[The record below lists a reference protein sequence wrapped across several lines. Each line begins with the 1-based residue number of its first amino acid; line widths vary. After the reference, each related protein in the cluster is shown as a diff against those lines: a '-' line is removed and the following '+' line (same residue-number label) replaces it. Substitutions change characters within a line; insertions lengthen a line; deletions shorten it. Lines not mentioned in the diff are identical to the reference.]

1 MEYFSFIHYKPK
13 HSERLGKR
21 KEQADRKNFC
31 RWRVQQF

>member
-13 HSERLGKR
+13 YRKQLGKR

-31 RWRVQQF
+31 RWRAQQF